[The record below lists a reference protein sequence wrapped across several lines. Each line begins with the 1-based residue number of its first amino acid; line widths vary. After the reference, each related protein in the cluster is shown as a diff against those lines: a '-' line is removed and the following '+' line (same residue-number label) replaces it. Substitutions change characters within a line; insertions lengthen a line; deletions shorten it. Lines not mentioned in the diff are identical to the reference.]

1 MIRIKKLTLFAFGF
15 LLVINLAGCAD
26 QPVDQNEKLN
36 IILFVS
42 DDHGTDALGCYGN
55 PVIQTPNLDK
65 LAEEG
70 ARFTNAYCTA
80 STCSASRSVIL
91 TGKFSHATGHY
102 GHAHSYHHFS
112 TYDTIKALPTYLEQ
126 AGYHTARIGKYHLA
140 PESVYNFNQVIQADA
155 RNTVQMAENCR
166 EVIENDQPFFLYFCT
181 DDPHRG
187 APTDKDSWAAPNSF
201 GNKEGGYE
209 GVQETVYHPDEILV
223 PDFLPDT
230 PESREELAQYYQSVS
245 RIDQGFGRLLEI
257 LEESGKAE
265 NTLIIYISDNGIAFP
280 GAKTTT
286 YDPGIQL
293 PCIIK
298 APGQNEKG
306 VVKDEMI
313 SWVDLT
319 PTILD
324 YAALQPENMYFH
336 GRSFKPVID
345 ADDQIEGW
353 DEVYCSHIFHEVTMY
368 YPMRVIRNR
377 NYKLI
382 WNIAWKLDYPFATDL
397 WDAATWQGVNRRGD
411 ELFGKRKVENYLH
424 RPEFELYDIQNDPD
438 EINNLADHPD
448 YSAVLDSLIIQVKQ
462 FQMDTKDPWI
472 ISWEHQNVFGG
483 SGLNL

>member
-1 MIRIKKLTLFAFGF
+1 MKNKIKILGIFVLLIFSLT
-15 LLVINLAGCAD
+15 GCDKKPAE
-26 QPVDQNEKLN
+26 QSEKLN

-55 PVIQTPNLDK
+55 PVIQTPNFDR

-70 ARFTNAYCTA
+70 ALFTDAYCTA
-80 STCSASRSVIL
+80 STCSASRSAIL

-112 TYDTIKALPTYLEQ
+112 TYDTITALPTHLEN

-140 PESVYNFNQVIQADA
+140 PESVYDFNEVLKADP
-155 RNTVQMAENCR
+155 RNTVEMAEKCR
-166 EVIENDQPFFLYFCT
+166 TVIENEEPFFLYFCT

-187 APTDKDSWAAPNSF
+187 APFDLPSWDMPNYF
-201 GNKEGGYE
+201 GNKEEGYE
-209 GVQETVYHPDEILV
+209 GVEKIAYDPEEVIV

-230 PESREELAQYYQSVS
+230 PECRKELAQYYQSVS
-245 RIDQGFGRLLEI
+245 RIDQGFGRLMQI

-265 NTLIIYISDNGIAFP
+265 NTVVIYISDNGIAFP

-298 APGQNEKG
+298 APGQKEKG

-319 PTILD
+319 PTIMD
-324 YAALQPENMYFH
+324 YAGLKPETMYFH
-336 GRSFKPVID
+336 GRSFRPVLEEENS
-345 ADDQIEGW
+345 EGW
-353 DEVYCSHIFHEVTMY
+353 DEIYCSHIFHEVTMY

-382 WNIAWKLDYPFATDL
+382 WNIAWRLEYPFATDL
-397 WDAATWQGVNRRGD
+397 WAASTWQGVYRRGD
-411 ELFGKRKVENYLH
+411 EFYGKRKVDNYLH
-424 RPEFELYDIQNDPD
+424 RPEFELYDIQNDPH
-438 EINNLADHPD
+438 EINNLAGDPE
-448 YSAVLDSLIIQVKQ
+448 YKSLLDLLKNQIKQ
-462 FQMDTKDPWI
+462 FQTDTKDPWI
-472 ISWEHQNVFGG
+472 ISWEHKNVFGS
-483 SGLNL
+483 SGVNL